1 MVLTAGERK
10 GGFHI
15 NPNDDLSSVPKN
27 GGWAKPKNILTT
39 QKK

>member
-27 GGWAKPKNILTT
+27 RGWAGFFLGLDK
-39 QKK
+39 